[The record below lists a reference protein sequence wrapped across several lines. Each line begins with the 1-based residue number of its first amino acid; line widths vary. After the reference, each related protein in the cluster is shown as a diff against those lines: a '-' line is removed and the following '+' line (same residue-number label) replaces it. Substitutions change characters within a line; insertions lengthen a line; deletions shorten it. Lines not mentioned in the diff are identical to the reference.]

1 MSYQSSASRATR
13 MRAGQ
18 ACMDAGLKME
28 DTSTMPDWDGL
39 RIFLAVSRA
48 RTLAAAA
55 RKLGIDETTVARR
68 LARLE
73 KEMGTSLLER
83 APGGLVFSAAGE
95 AVRNAAEEMELAAL
109 TAERRAL
116 GADRQLS
123 GRVRVTAPEILGR
136 YFVLPALQAVHE
148 RHPGI
153 AIELIS
159 TITRLDL
166 TRREADVAIRTVRP
180 SDPALVARK
189 LARMAVAPYV
199 RREQKKPAQFA
210 AVSYA
215 DGVKLPLRNV
225 EDRIPGGRVAL
236 RTNSIATVL
245 EAVRLGWGVG
255 DLPCFVGDA
264 TPELERAFPGEKPD
278 WLDVWLIVHA
288 DVQRTSR
295 VRTLVDELVRVFDEG
310 AALLAGTN
318 GPNFSQQTLR

>member
-1 MSYQSSASRATR
+1 
-13 MRAGQ
+13 
-18 ACMDAGLKME
+18 
-28 DTSTMPDWDGL
+28 MPDWDGL
-39 RIFLAVSRA
+39 RIFLALSRA

-73 KEMGTSLLER
+73 KEMGASLLER
-83 APGGLVFSAAGE
+83 APGGLALTAAGE
-95 AVRNAAEEMELAAL
+95 AVRAAAEDMESAAL
-109 TAERRAL
+109 AAERRAL

-136 YFVLPALQAVHE
+136 TFVLPALQAVHA

-159 TITRLDL
+159 TIARLDV

-180 SDPALVARK
+180 TEPALVGRK

-199 RREQKKPAQFA
+199 RRGRKRPAELS

-215 DGVKLPLRNV
+215 DGVRLPLRNV
-225 EDRIPGGRVAL
+225 EDRIPGGVAL

-245 EAVRLGWGVG
+245 EAVRLGWGAG

-264 TPELERAFPGEKPD
+264 TPELERAFPGEKPE
-278 WLDVWLIVHA
+278 WLDVWLVVHA

-295 VRTLVDELVRVFDEG
+295 VRTLVDALVRVFREG
-310 AALLAGTN
+310 AALLAA
-318 GPNFSQQTLR
+318 SDSA